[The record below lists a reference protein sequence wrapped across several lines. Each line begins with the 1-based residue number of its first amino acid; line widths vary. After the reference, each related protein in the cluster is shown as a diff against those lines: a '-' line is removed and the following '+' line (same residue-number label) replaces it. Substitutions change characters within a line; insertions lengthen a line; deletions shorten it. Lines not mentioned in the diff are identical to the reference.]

1 MKVVYNSIIPFRGY
15 KAISLFGI
23 VFVRNGCFMTSRDLR
38 HEEIHFSQQREMLFV
53 FFYLWYFVEWL
64 IKLFKYNDFHEAY
77 KNISF
82 EREAYCKENVF
93 NYLDIRDSF
102 EWFNYL

>member
-38 HEEIHFSQQREMLFV
+38 HEEIHFSQQKEMLFV
-53 FFYLWYFVEWL
+53 FFYLWYFE
-64 IKLFKYNDFHEAY
+64 LFIIEKERYI
-77 KNISF
+77 ISCTIT
-82 EREAYCKENVF
+82 R
-93 NYLDIRDSF
+93 IS
-102 EWFNYL
+102 